1 MGKQKMKTLICAV
14 LVLVP
19 NVAFA
24 QFSLDTLV
32 GKWSGQGTYA
42 ENMSSAK
49 MRCKIDFAGG
59 ADKVTMTGR
68 CASGLGAQKVA
79 LDLVQ
84 SKDGSITAKAAAGA
98 PENKTEIDGLTGLPT
113 ERHLVMD
120 GVAGEDSIKMEFL
133 MNADGSLRFGVHSI
147 IGPKDG
153 KSVIRLIR
161 Q

>member
-1 MGKQKMKTLICAV
+1 MRTMICAA
-14 LVLVP
+14 LMFVP
-19 NVAFA
+19 TVALA
-24 QFSLDTLV
+24 DFSLDGLV
-32 GKWSGQGTYA
+32 GKWSGQGNYA

-49 MRCKIDFAGG
+49 MRCKIDIAGG

-79 LDLVQ
+79 LDLTRAD
-84 SKDGSITAKAAAGA
+84 DGSITASAAEGA
-98 PENKTEIDGLTGLPT
+98 PQNKTNIDGLTGLPQGG
-113 ERHLVMD
+113 HLVMD
-120 GVAGEDSIKMEFL
+120 GTSGADSVKIEFL

-153 KSVIRLIR
+153 KSVIRLVR

>member
-1 MGKQKMKTLICAV
+1 MKTLICAV
-14 LVLVP
+14 LALMP
-19 NVAFA
+19 NVALA
-24 QFSLDTLV
+24 EFSLEEMV
-32 GKWSGQGTYA
+32 GKWSGQGVYA

-79 LDLVQ
+79 LDLVRAE
-84 SKDGSITAKAAAGA
+84 DGTITAKAAAGA
-98 PENKTEIDGLTGLPT
+98 PENKTKIDGLTGLPI
-113 ERHLVMD
+113 EGHLVMD